1 MSDIFREVD
10 EDIRR
15 EQVRKLWDRFA
26 PYVIGAAVLIVA
38 VTAGYRGWEY
48 WQERQAQATGDR
60 FTAAMKLATDG
71 KHAEAITAFEAIAK
85 DGSGEYP
92 LLARFRIATE
102 KAATNDIAGASADF
116 DAIAADTSQPTEIR
130 NVARLRSAMLAV
142 DTASVADLQARIGDL
157 ASTGNTW
164 RHAAREIL
172 GLASWRAGDYAGAH
186 KYFTEITNDQDAPQD
201 MRQRSNLMLALLAS
215 HLPPEPTITA
225 PTAVTP
231 SASAT
236 PPADDA
242 SATDA
247 APSQAP
253 ATP

>member
-48 WQERQAQATGDR
+48 WQDRQAQATGDR
-60 FTAAMKLATDG
+60 FTAAMKLSTDG

-85 DGSGEYP
+85 DGSGSYP
-92 LLARFRIATE
+92 LLARFRIANE
-102 KAATNDIAGASADF
+102 KAANNDIAGASADF
-116 DAIAADTSQPTEIR
+116 DAIAADTRQPTEIR
-130 NVARLRSAMLAV
+130 NAARLRSAMLAV
-142 DTASVADLQARIGDL
+142 DTASVADLQSRIGDL
-157 ASTGNTW
+157 AGTGNTW

-172 GLASWRAGDYAGAH
+172 GLAAWRTGDYAAART
-186 KYFTEITNDQDAPQD
+186 YFTEITNDQDSPQD

-215 HLPPEPTITA
+215 HLPPQPSITA

-231 SASAT
+231 SAPAT
-236 PPADDA
+236 PLAGDAPADDA
-242 SATDA
+242 ATTE
-247 APSQAP
+247 APP
-253 ATP
+253 TP